1 MGARFS
7 FQLSNV
13 RVSKVKKESY
23 KTLVQACLDSKDNK
37 VNEIMAW
44 DLVELLDSKVPL
56 LLDVREPDEFKIV
69 HIKDSLNVPRGILES
84 ACDYD
89 YEETEPDLVTARDRD
104 IVVICRSGYRSVLAC
119 SVMQL
124 MGYRSVVSLKTG
136 IKGWND
142 YDQTLFDG
150 NNNEL
155 DGDDA
160 WEMLNRLVRKDQ
172 KSPT

>member
-1 MGARFS
+1 M
-7 FQLSNV
+7 
-13 RVSKVKKESY
+13 KTETY
-23 KTLVQACLDSKDNK
+23 KSLVQACLDSKENK

-44 DLVELLDSKVPL
+44 DLVDLLDSKPPL
-56 LLDVREPDEFKIV
+56 LLDVREPDEFKII
-69 HIKDSLNVPRGILES
+69 HIKDSLNVPRGVLES
-84 ACDYD
+84 ASDYD
-89 YEETEPDLVTARDRD
+89 YEETEPELVTSRERD

-142 YDQTLFDG
+142 YDQPLCDA
-150 NNNEL
+150 NNNKL
-155 DGDDA
+155 DDDDA

-172 KSPT
+172 KAPV

>member
-1 MGARFS
+1 VPVFHSGYEMTT
-7 FQLSNV
+7 
-13 RVSKVKKESY
+13 KTY
-23 KTLVQACLDSKDNK
+23 KALVQACLDSEHNR
-37 VNEIMAW
+37 VNEIMPW
-44 DLVELLDSKVPL
+44 DLAEMLEAKPPM
-56 LLDVREPDEFKIV
+56 LLDVREPYEFNLA
-69 HIKDSLNVPRGILES
+69 HIKNSLSVPRGVLES

-89 YEETEPDLVTARDRD
+89 YEETEPELVSARERD

-142 YDQTLFDG
+142 YDQPLFSAHND
-150 NNNEL
+150 EL

-160 WEMLNRLVRKDQ
+160 WVLLNQIIRDDQ
-172 KSPT
+172 KSPA